1 MARYN
6 AWMNEKI
13 YQAASGLSDKARKE
27 DRGAFF
33 GSLHGTL
40 NHILWGDL
48 IWLQRFATAEW
59 DAPALEGLSFDPVS
73 SKTIHKTE
81 VFADFAAL
89 TAERAVIDAAI
100 EEWAD
105 TNLTEDILTSDLNF
119 WHTFRNKDMTLPMGL
134 CVSHL
139 FNHQTHHRGQA
150 TTLLSQMGVD
160 AGATDMIAMPRED

>member
-89 TAERAVIDAAI
+89 TAERAVIDEDAAPADPPPI
-100 EEWAD
+100 DGAVGVVEEGRPAVFHEGEERS
-105 TNLTEDILTSDLNF
+105 LQTSIVGRRRRVPGD
-119 WHTFRNKDMTLPMGL
+119 
-134 CVSHL
+134 
-139 FNHQTHHRGQA
+139 
-150 TTLLSQMGVD
+150 QMIGRDV
-160 AGATDMIAMPRED
+160 PR